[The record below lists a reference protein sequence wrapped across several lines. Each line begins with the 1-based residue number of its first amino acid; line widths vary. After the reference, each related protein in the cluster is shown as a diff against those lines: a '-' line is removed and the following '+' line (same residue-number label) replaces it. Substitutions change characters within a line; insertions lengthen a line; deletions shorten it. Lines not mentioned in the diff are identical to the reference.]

1 MRQRE
6 DDVELGHAKHF
17 LLSRGKPALARLRLA
32 LWTMPI
38 TTRVVRDNL
47 LITAR
52 TNVDVATQGRRA
64 TTPDRSQHIQL
75 LEAEPRSIPLHK
87 TVALR
92 MDEIGHL
99 EGEPAHVGLCRLR
112 ERSKRAVLET
122 VS

>member
-1 MRQRE
+1 MEVGQVE
-6 DDVELGHAKHF
+6 DF
-17 LLSRGKPALARLRLA
+17 LLSGGEPTLARLRLA
-32 LWTMPI
+32 FWTVPI
-38 TTRVVRDNL
+38 TTRVIRDSL

-64 TTPDRSQHIQL
+64 TTPDRPQHAEL
-75 LEAEPRSIPLHK
+75 LEAQPGSIPLHK